1 MYVPVCMQRYVCMQS
16 YVCVY
21 AYTCM
26 HEATQRGTN
35 PSKFL
40 GQLAAHSKP
49 HTINQPMDKKKQDTN
64 RPPQAVEFRDHTA
77 AKTFELAIQ
86 AIAYHECQAHR

>member
-1 MYVPVCMQRYVCMQS
+1 MYRYVCKGM
-16 YVCVY
+16 YVCKVMY
-21 AYTCM
+21 VCM
-26 HEATQRGTN
+26 PIHACTKQRN
-35 PSKFL
+35 AVQIHPSFL